1 MQCSHHQ
8 KPIISSALWSDV
20 PVHEQNRE
28 EKWRKREKAQE
39 SRQECFWVI
48 NKWETPFGIQTN
60 QSLSYRTSFSHSAS
74 VEKTAANQARDY
86 GIGMQQRAA
95 MRFAGG
101 LLSPLSQQSA
111 VSTLSLSCRAPEVH
125 PRNVAALLTRGEAPV
140 HVSRHHAAG
149 QAPSYKSERG
159 CADKQ
164 KGDAVRLDPRRKT
177 RYTILQFKFRG
188 VFWVGV
194 RAHTHFLSLG
204 KTYCL
209 LP

>member
-1 MQCSHHQ
+1 MQRDWLKFPTMQCSHHQ
-8 KPIISSALWSDV
+8 KPSISSALCSDV

-74 VEKTAANQARDY
+74 VEKTAANQARDC

-111 VSTLSLSCRAPEVH
+111 VSTLSCWAAQVHHPECGCTINPGRGTCARLPAPRSKDRPGVT
-125 PRNVAALLTRGEAPV
+125 N
-140 HVSRHHAAG
+140 
-149 QAPSYKSERG
+149 QRG
-159 CADKQ
+159 CADQQ
-164 KGDAVRLDPRRKT
+164 KGDAVRTDSRRKT
-177 RYTILQFKFRG
+177 KGMMPEFKLRG
-188 VFWVGV
+188 VFWVSV
-194 RAHTHFLSLG
+194 RTHTS
-204 KTYCL
+204 
-209 LP
+209 PR